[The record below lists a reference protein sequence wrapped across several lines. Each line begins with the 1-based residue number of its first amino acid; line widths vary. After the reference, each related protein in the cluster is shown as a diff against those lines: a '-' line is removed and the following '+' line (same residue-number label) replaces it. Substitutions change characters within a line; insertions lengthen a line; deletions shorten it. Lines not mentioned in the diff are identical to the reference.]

1 MAGNVRESKTVLTAE
16 DRTAGA
22 FASMQRS
29 LAAARSSVESL
40 QGAYAALAGGA
51 VIGGFAAMIKQS
63 LDFAEGMNKMSQKTG
78 IAVEQL
84 SALAY
89 AAKLADV
96 SQETLGK
103 GIKNLNEYMVAAN
116 NPTSQQARLLKELGV
131 NIKGDTLTAMQQLAK
146 MYEILPDG
154 ATKSALSTEIFK
166 KAGQDMIPF
175 LNQGAESMRKM
186 MEEARRLGL
195 VISTETAKQAEQ
207 FNDNIKTLQ
216 ASTGRL
222 GIVIVNEFAPA
233 LVKAS
238 EAMKEALLESGK
250 LKAAWV
256 GLGAVGA
263 AIFTD
268 DGLSAQQKVNREIKM
283 LQERLAAL
291 NQEKLDGGS
300 TLAIIANLGREGAL
314 DSLNNQIAVATK
326 RLNELQGGQAAEEQ
340 ARKAAA
346 ARAKEEADRKE
357 AEGKAAEERLR
368 AKLAQQQVADEVAK
382 YNERM
387 RQLDIKGWVEYAEK
401 IFKEAEEFD
410 TAMAKI
416 HEERNKAEEK
426 YTEEQMR
433 AIDALAQEQAKVLDG
448 LREQIEARQLE
459 IDTFGMSKQASLE
472 YAAGLLE
479 ARAAALSLDE
489 ATEAQIASLKAQAQ
503 LMRDLAGREGSL
515 EAMQQQAKAN
525 EDAFKSVFGMLEGGF
540 RAALTGAKSFGDYL
554 KNGLKNALY
563 ELVARPFIINIAAS
577 LTGASSQVITGALGN
592 AVGTGGFG
600 SLFSGS
606 GMLGSLGALGSAF
619 GNGMTFGSSAGL
631 GATFANL
638 GAGGGSLGFQAGSV
652 LGAAGP
658 YVAAALA
665 AYQIFQRFADKGEN
679 PKYRLGF
686 GSAAQGYASDSIFGR
701 QGFVYAQGND
711 AANQGFRA
719 FQQGLGGL
727 DTQLARLLTPEQIAA
742 ATGRLNGA
750 QGREFSFPKGD
761 PTASEQ
767 LSLEYLKIKYS
778 AVFAD
783 FNSQISSTIANFS
796 GKSEDLIKY
805 IGEQVAAYDQLRQM
819 MGAITDEIDGLGRDG
834 LGALSATLDKLR
846 TDIEAAQQAV
856 RDAGEDPTKQL
867 AAQQALIQAIR
878 NRYQTESQL
887 IAQITDQLQAAQ
899 QGRFE
904 FAQGMAS
911 RLAGVGAP
919 QDRTM
924 AIMQRYQQ
932 LQSNISGTS
941 DPTRRIGLINQAV
954 SVIDAFVQNGRD
966 NINRQY
972 EALNRQQQEQIALQ
986 SQVFDQRREQLQK
999 ELDAFSAM
1007 ASVADQV
1014 RSAIKS
1020 IQYSSANPMSAF
1032 GRFDVMGQDIGQLQG
1047 LFRSSTGS
1055 TRAGYASQLVTAI
1068 QGRLSAAQ
1076 DLYQR
1081 PSDEYLNAYNEAMRA
1096 LSEVQSAAEDD
1107 ARQAIK
1113 LQEQIEALNREQAAL
1128 QTTLVDYSAQ
1138 QAAELTSL
1146 NEVAA
1151 MYYKILAE
1159 QGDAAYAA
1167 QIDTANRQLN
1177 MMVTQAELLSQIRAL
1192 LQEVL
1197 TPSPTGQ
1204 LNGQFKGAAAPIVI
1218 DLQAGGLPLGQFV
1231 INTIAGNATSV
1242 RRSLALS

>member
-22 FASMQRS
+22 FASMQKS
-29 LAAARSSVESL
+29 LANARASVEGL
-40 QGAYAALAGGA
+40 QGAFAALAGGA
-51 VIGGFAAMIKQS
+51 VVGGFAAMVKQS
-63 LDFAEGMNKMSQKTG
+63 LDFAENMDKMAQKTG
-78 IAVEQL
+78 ISVEKL
-84 SALAY
+84 SELAY
-89 AAKLADV
+89 AAKIADV
-96 SQETLGK
+96 SQEQLGK
-103 GIKNLNEYMVAAN
+103 GIKSLNEYMVAAN
-116 NPTSQQARLLKELGV
+116 NPMSQQAKLLKEIGI
-131 NIKGDTLTAMQQLAK
+131 NAKGDTLTSLQKIADYFAT
-146 MYEILPDG
+146 LPDG
-154 ATKSALSTEIFK
+154 ATKTTVATALFSSK
-166 KAGQDMIPF
+166 VGQEMIPF
-175 LNQGAESMRKM
+175 LNQGGESMRKM

-195 VISTETAKQAEQ
+195 TLSEDTAKQAAQ
-207 FNDNIKTLQ
+207 FNDNIKTLS
-216 ASTGRL
+216 ASTGRF
-222 GIVIVNEFAPA
+222 GMTVVNEFAPA
-233 LVKAS
+233 MVKAS
-238 EAMKEALLESGK
+238 EAMKQALLESGK
-250 LKAAWV
+250 LQSAWV
-256 GLGAVGA
+256 GLGALGA
-263 AIFTD
+263 FLFTD
-268 DGLSAQQKVNREIKM
+268 EMLSQSQKVTKEMRELREQLETLSAARAEKGGLLDWIFDSD
-283 LQERLAAL
+283 A
-291 NQEKLDGGS
+291 KLDRR
-300 TLAIIANLGREGAL
+300 I
-314 DSLNNQIAVATK
+314 QQTK
-326 RLNELQGGQAAEEQ
+326 DRLRELQSQISGEEQ
-340 ARKAAA
+340 AAKARQEQQKAEA
-346 ARAKEEADRKE
+346 DAKARAA
-357 AEGKAAEERLR
+357 KAAEERAR
-368 AKLAQQQVADEVAK
+368 NILAANQAADEIAK
-382 YNERM
+382 HNEKL
-387 RQLDIKGWVEYAEK
+387 RQLDIKGWVDYADKVFE
-401 IFKEAEEFD
+401 EADKLNTEL
-410 TAMAKI
+410 AKLDD
-416 HEERNKAEEK
+416 ERNKLEEK
-426 YTEEQMR
+426 YNEER
-433 AIDALAQEQAKVLDG
+433 LKAIDALAQEQAKVLDG

-652 LGAAGP
+652 VGAAGP

-750 QGREFSFPKGD
+750 QSREFSFPKGD

-932 LQSNISGTS
+932 LQTNISGTN

-954 SVIDAFVQNGRD
+954 GVIDAFVQNGRD
-966 NINRQY
+966 NINRRY
-972 EALNRQQQEQIALQ
+972 EALNRQQQAQIALQ

-1007 ASVADQV
+1007 ANVADQV
-1014 RSAIKS
+1014 RGAIKS
-1020 IQYSSANPMSAF
+1020 IQYSTANPMSAF

-1076 DLYQR
+1076 ELYQR